1 MKTEIKWGVI
11 FTIAML
17 LWLALE
23 RLTGLH
29 DKYFWL
35 QPFLTNLVIIPA
47 VWIYV
52 LLIREKRRQ
61 LGGKIT
67 FKQAFISGLL
77 TTVVVTLLVPLAQ
90 WLTFKFITPHFFENA
105 INFCVTQQVHTLA
118 YAQAI
123 FNTQSYLR
131 IGMVGALVMGI
142 ITSLILAVIMQTK
155 TVKQ

>member
-35 QPFLTNLVIIPA
+35 QAYLTNLVAIPA

-61 LGGKIT
+61 LGGTIT
-67 FKQAFISGLL
+67 FKQAFIAGLL
-77 TTVVVTLLVPLAQ
+77 TTIVVTLLVPPSQ
-90 WLTFKFITPHFFENA
+90 WLTFKFITPHYFENA
-105 INFCVTQQVHTLA
+105 INYCVTTQGHTLD
-118 YAQAI
+118 YAQGI
-123 FNTQSYLR
+123 FNAQSYLFMG
-131 IGMVGALVMGI
+131 IVGALVMGVL
-142 ITSLILAVIMQTK
+142 TSLILAAIMRTK
-155 TVKQ
+155 KA